1 MTSVVL
7 FGTGAGIAFTF
18 FNMLTCQADGDADGE
33 PQSDNEAAE
42 EEAEA
47 QEASLDSE
55 TPEPSIATHS
65 NNINKWWLYG
75 GLAAASILAALGVC
89 VMQRH
94 GKRKREHRRDAAIV
108 RASYGRG
115 PDARCAISLC
125 KCT

>member
-18 FNMLTCQADGDADGE
+18 FNMLTCQADADGE
-33 PQSDNEAAE
+33 PQSDNEAAA

-47 QEASLDSE
+47 QDVSLDSE
-55 TPEPSIATHS
+55 TPEPSTPTHS

-115 PDARCAISLC
+115 PGSR
-125 KCT
+125 